1 MRPYLKDGL
10 MMLGLVTGIA
20 LLNKLTGPISFLL
33 ISTIVLSLIFYLA
46 NFRKDLGQGSR
57 SIGALQAGK
66 LQRQLT
72 KTKTIS
78 MFFVFL
84 VFCISLYVLHAY
96 QRPSGR
102 DPYFFNTQH
111 HAIKNTGIAFRGGIT
126 LYSDTALQ
134 QKGLWDSDNGL
145 LDLEVRDGSP
155 VLVGKRFFVPVF
167 TKESLDA
174 DTPDQLLNPQFPA
187 GLQAGD
193 FLEEGTNRLTISAIK
208 PLTNWTG
215 KLTNRYDITIL
226 FTSTDSA
233 VVLSGNRRVVD
244 TIELT
249 DVLLSRGMELKSL
262 LYANESIENSATT
275 ANLLRWLYTRDIYLL
290 RNYTSA
296 SQRESLHLF
305 IAPKI
310 FDIDTRLQVGG
321 QIYLARSLSP
331 NFTIPI
337 STDQSFYIGLENR
350 QRSLKVTNTKQ
361 LDWLTRNDASY
372 THVLNFEEV
381 AYRSISDIEDKTQK
395 LGAYNILYLLNHL
408 DSLSN
413 HGENKLREGLLFH
426 EDLKENS
433 LTSLGESYL
442 KFKNDLPGTKLDLEV
457 WTQPERLIRDNASAI
472 QKNFAI
478 RSYRPQYA
486 WLFDIWDLDSE
497 GSGFSFPR
505 QIFYLTLLFI
515 AIIALL
521 NFSPSIP
528 LLAVETPFWMILYS
542 LMVFRLLLLWR
553 IATFPPLQ
561 NINAHELN
569 NTLRGF
575 DMNLPFIGAIP
586 IPFSVLLFLL
596 LIGSVYLTRI
606 GRFKKWLDL
615 GLSRLPKRS
624 FAVPNNS
631 IIRHLGVLLLALLA
645 SQVVTIEILN
655 RLLKIVAPVISYFY
669 FYYWSVRKEADY
681 SYDWLK
687 TTRKRVAVWLEVF
700 KLVVRS
706 NRFFL
711 SLTTLGYLFFTD
723 RGFGVIFLVFLVLQ
737 GALLSLTAGTA
748 GRQQD
753 RVKKIRILLG
763 YFFLLVFYLLISFK
777 NLIHY
782 LLEYK
787 RVVFFM
793 LFVFSATGTFFLVKA
808 QTRWKKP
815 VLASF
820 FSLTLLVL
828 LPWTWNPVNDWI
840 EDKIKH
846 VRYRASILNK
856 PLQDVLLEQEYRSG
870 SERKII
876 ETAQNQWF
884 IHSYL
889 NEAPLRHLGINLKPH
904 FKKGVDF
911 STQTRDVVLP
921 RFVIA
926 EFGSLPMALLLVLLA
941 MPLAMYMLRYK
952 IFSNGKLNADSLLSS
967 ISLLLLF
974 SISLIVWLS
983 ATNRFVFF
991 GQDFP
996 FISLTSR
1003 VSLFIPLVIFFI
1015 VQTRNPYSQGVA
1027 ADDLSINT
1035 RRWLLFLLI
1044 TAGIIALAGRSQ
1056 KIKDRYF
1063 SLDLKDIAL
1072 NFETKVNQL
1081 FVMQQQKER
1090 VDVEN
1095 ILNNQNQRDRYI
1107 SQWLSDIK
1115 RSPEGKKMV
1124 ADLSIYEQS
1133 ILDFVTKN
1141 PSRGFDLRSPV
1152 HFIEQDNEF
1161 RIEMNPYYQF
1171 EPPAYSR
1178 ANAWKGDLISS
1189 NQEYETTYRKLNIQS
1204 VILRKDQLAAGNNP
1218 LAVVWPEPGQ
1228 GEYYILRRLPKDG
1241 QKDLKSFS
1249 RKDGPQIVREGDL
1262 LVYKASSSSNY
1273 TTWSLSAST
1282 RKFFAIN
1289 MTINGVQRMVYP
1301 LGKSAPWIR
1310 EWTLLQ
1316 KRIKEKEGRQK
1327 LNISGEINLDY
1338 ELAREVGD
1346 YMNRDVTKKSRN
1358 VSKKISPS
1366 NTRRVIFS
1374 VIGADGDGRIRLLS
1388 DYAEGRTILNPN
1400 DEKAYDEKLK
1410 MEYFER
1416 NNEMS
1421 RIQWGNWNLLHLK
1434 NGPGS
1439 SIKPLVLSAIA
1450 SQKKINWGDLTVLRG
1465 ADTVK
1470 KYAGYRIEKS
1480 KWISDKASGP
1490 IGLVD
1495 YLAYSKNPFH
1505 TMMYFLGSYSYQE
1518 LQPYESFTDFLP
1530 RATDPDD
1537 YPVIRINGNDY
1548 TLPSPT
1554 RRLLAWPS
1562 PQSSSLPH
1570 HYFTNTGSLLG
1581 NGLKNLYDLQLGS
1594 ANSNGSLSGHNS
1606 QFTKE
1611 NIQSSALP
1619 ITWSTPERSFFNM
1632 QECAGVDTTS
1642 NLFNGVRFPAL
1653 GGGVFRLT
1661 PYDVINYYA
1670 RLFNFDKNFQASID
1684 TKTKNREETNRID
1697 ANWGGPD
1704 GFISN
1709 FLEEYTFKGMAG
1721 SFQYGTASSL
1731 NKLQLPELSSYDVY
1745 AKTGTIGTSNKDNS
1759 KRLILVIM
1767 KKGDSAP
1774 MKNRKKYFLY
1784 FSAQNAYEDQAFDG
1798 WFLECYAD
1806 IIKKVI
1812 RSYTFQAYMK

>member
-208 PLTNWTG
+208 PLTNWRG

-244 TIELT
+244 TIELDT
-249 DVLLSRGMELKSL
+249 VLLSRGMELKSL

-275 ANLLRWLYTRDIYLL
+275 ANLLRWLNTRDIYLL

-296 SQRESLHLF
+296 SHRESLHLF

-321 QIYLARSLSP
+321 QIYLARSLSS

-361 LDWLTRNDASY
+361 LDWLTRNDTSY

-505 QIFYLTLLFI
+505 QVFYLTLLFI

-615 GLSRLPKRS
+615 SLSRLPKRS

-669 FYYWSVRKEADY
+669 FYYWSVRNEADY

-815 VLASF
+815 VLALF

-828 LPWTWNPVNDWI
+828 LPWTWNPVNDLI

-846 VRYRASILNK
+846 VRYRASILNMELK
-856 PLQDVLLEQEYRSG
+856 DVLLNEEYRSG

-889 NEAPLRHLGINLKPH
+889 NQDPFRNSGINLQPH

-952 IFSNGKLNADSLLSS
+952 IFSNGKLNADSLLTS

-974 SISLIVWLS
+974 TIAIIVWLS

-1003 VSLFIPLVIFFI
+1003 VSLFIPLVVFFI
-1015 VQTRNPYSQGVA
+1015 AQTRNPYSQGVT

-1035 RRWLLFLLI
+1035 RRWLLFLLL
-1044 TAGIIALAGRSQ
+1044 TSTIILIAGRTNEINE
-1056 KIKDRYF
+1056 KHF
-1063 SLDLKDIAL
+1063 SLDLKGIAA
-1072 NFETKVNQL
+1072 NFENKVNGL
-1081 FVMQQQKER
+1081 FLAEQAKEGNKIKEIIR
-1090 VDVEN
+1090 SD
-1095 ILNNQNQRDRYI
+1095 NQPITYI
-1107 SQWLSDIK
+1107 SKWLTHLKDHSA
-1115 RSPEGKKMV
+1115 GKQMI
-1124 ADLSIYEQS
+1124 ASLSRYERS
-1133 ILDFVTKN
+1133 ILDFIVNN
-1141 PSRGFDLRSPV
+1141 PSRGYDLRSPIY
-1152 HFIEQDNEF
+1152 FIEEDDAL

-1171 EPPAYSR
+1171 ELPAYSR
-1178 ANAWKGDLISS
+1178 KNAWKGDIVSS
-1189 NQEYETTYRKLNIQS
+1189 SEIEKSTFSNALEKVKYIIFNNRQLGAATSAKA
-1204 VILRKDQLAAGNNP
+1204 VI
-1218 LAVVWPEPGQ
+1218 WPKQQTG
-1228 GEYYILRRLPKDG
+1228 YYILRKLDENNQRKLV
-1241 QKDLKSFS
+1241 SYVI
-1249 RKDGPQIVREGDL
+1249 KDGPQVVEEGDL
-1262 LVYKASSSSNY
+1262 LIYDPSGSSNY
-1273 TTWSLSAST
+1273 TTWSLSAAT
-1282 RKFFAIN
+1282 KKFFAIN

-1301 LGKSAPWIR
+1301 LGKRAPWIR
-1310 EWTLLQ
+1310 EWALLQ
-1316 KRIKEKEGRQK
+1316 KRIKETRTGKELYSSGELNLDYDLTSEIGDYMSSSQK
-1327 LNISGEINLDY
+1327 LNIPAKN
-1338 ELAREVGD
+1338 
-1346 YMNRDVTKKSRN
+1346 KH
-1358 VSKKISPS
+1358 
-1366 NTRRVIFS
+1366 VIFS
-1374 VIGADGDGRIRLLS
+1374 VIGADGDGQIRLLS
-1388 DYAEGRTILNPN
+1388 DFATDRTILNPN
-1400 DEKAYDEKLK
+1400 DENAYEKMQK
-1410 MEYFER
+1410 KEYFNR
-1416 NNEMS
+1416 NIES
-1421 RIQWGNWNLLHLK
+1421 ARIQWGNSNLLRLK
-1434 NGPGS
+1434 KGPGS

-1450 SQKKINWGDLTVLRG
+1450 SQKKLNWGDLRIIPVV
-1465 ADTVK
+1465 DTVIK
-1470 KYAGYRIEKS
+1470 KYAGHIIKN
-1480 KWISDKASGP
+1480 SDWRSYEPRGS
-1490 IGLVD
+1490 ITLEN
-1495 YLAYSKNPFH
+1495 YLERSINPFH
-1505 TMMYFLGSYSYQE
+1505 TMIYFIGSFGFNE
-1518 LQPYESFTDFLP
+1518 LRSFQNFTEFLP
-1530 RATDPDD
+1530 KHKSLDD
-1537 YPVIRINGNDY
+1537 YPIIEINNVRH
-1548 TLPSPT
+1548 TLPYKDGKPLGWPAPT
-1554 RRLLAWPS
+1554 PS
-1562 PQSSSLPH
+1562 NLPFS
-1570 HYFTNTGSLLG
+1570 YFTNQESLLG
-1581 NGLKNLYDLQLGS
+1581 NGL
-1594 ANSNGSLSGHNS
+1594 NSNFDLRLESPRSDDRLTDHTD
-1606 QFTKE
+1606 QFTRE
-1611 NIQSSALP
+1611 DIGTPNLP
-1619 ITWSTPERSFFNM
+1619 ITWSTPERSYFNM
-1632 QECAGVDTTS
+1632 NECAGLGMTQ
-1642 NLFNGVRFPAL
+1642 NLYNGIRFPAL

-1661 PYDVINYYA
+1661 PYDIINYYGK
-1670 RLFNFDKNFQASID
+1670 LYNYDKKFKTSID
-1684 TKTKNREETNRID
+1684 DHYDITKKQPFQID
-1697 ANWGGPD
+1697 QAWGD
-1704 GFISN
+1704 ATQFIDN
-1709 FLEEYTFKGMAG
+1709 FLTKYVFLGMKRA
-1721 SFQYGTASSL
+1721 FETGTARFINPL
-1731 NKLQLPELSSYDVY
+1731 NDYSNQFDFY
-1745 AKTGTIGTSNKDNS
+1745 AKTGTIGESKKDNS

-1767 KKGDSAP
+1767 KKGDP
-1774 MKNRKKYFLY
+1774 QPIQNRKKYFLY
-1784 FSAQNAYEDQAFDG
+1784 FTIENAKKDNEEE
-1798 WFLECYAD
+1798 WFWSSYRY
-1806 IIKKVI
+1806 IVNKVI
-1812 RSYTFQAYMK
+1812 ESSIFQSYMSR

>member
-1 MRPYLKDGL
+1 MKPYLKDGL
-10 MMLGLVTGIA
+10 MMLGLVAGIA
-20 LLNKLTGPISFLL
+20 LLNMLTGPISFLL
-33 ISTIVLSLIFYLA
+33 ISTIILSLIFYLA

-57 SIGALQAGK
+57 STGALQAGK

-96 QRPSGR
+96 QRPTGNN
-102 DPYFFNTQH
+102 PYFFNTQH

-134 QKGLWDSDNGL
+134 QKGLWDSDKGL

-155 VLVGKRFFVPVF
+155 LLVGKRFFIPVF

-174 DTPDQLLNPQFPA
+174 ATPDKLLNPQFPT

-193 FLEEGTNRLTISAIK
+193 FLEEGANRLTISAIK
-208 PLTNWTG
+208 ARTNWRG
-215 KLTNRYDITIL
+215 KLNNRYDITIL

-233 VVLSGNRRVVD
+233 VVLSANKQVVD

-249 DVLLSRGMELKSL
+249 NIPLSRGMELKSL

-275 ANLLRWLYTRDIYLL
+275 ANLLRWLHPRDIYFL
-290 RNYTSA
+290 RNHASTSDRA
-296 SQRESLHLF
+296 ALQLF
-305 IAPKI
+305 LAPNA
-310 FDIDTRLQVGG
+310 FNSGTRLHVGD
-321 QIYLARSLSP
+321 QTYLASSLSP
-331 NFTIPI
+331 NIAIPI

-350 QRSLKVTNTKQ
+350 QRSVKVTTTKQ

-442 KFKNDLPGTKLDLEV
+442 KFKNDLPGAKLDLDV
-457 WTQPERLIRDNASAI
+457 WTQPERLIRDDVSAI

-478 RSYRPQYA
+478 RSYQPQYA

-497 GSGFSFPR
+497 GNGFSFPR
-505 QIFYLTLLFI
+505 QVMYLTLLFI

-521 NFSPSIP
+521 NFSPSVQLIS
-528 LLAVETPFWMILYS
+528 VETPFWMILYS

-575 DMNLPFIGAIP
+575 DMNLPVIGAIL

-596 LIGSVYLTRI
+596 LIGSVYLTRT
-606 GRFKKWLDL
+606 GRFKRWFDF
-615 GLSRLPKRS
+615 GLSRLPKWR
-624 FAVPNNS
+624 FPVPNNS
-631 IIRHLGVLLLALLA
+631 IIRHLGVLFLALLA

-655 RLLKIVAPVISYFY
+655 RLLKIVAPVISYFF
-669 FYYWSVRKEADY
+669 FYHWSVRNEADY

-687 TTRKRVAVWLEVF
+687 ITRKRTAVWLEVF

-711 SLTTLGYLFFTD
+711 SLTTLGYLFLTD
-723 RGFGVIFLVFLVLQ
+723 RGFGVIFLIFLILQ
-737 GALLSLTAGTA
+737 GALLSLTAGTS

-753 RVKKIRILLG
+753 RVRKIRIVLG

-787 RVVFFM
+787 RIVFFM
-793 LFVFSATGTFFLVKA
+793 LFVFSAMGTFYLMKA
-808 QTRWKKP
+808 RARWKKP
-815 VLASF
+815 ILASF
-820 FSLTLLVL
+820 FSLALLVL
-828 LPWTWNPVNDWI
+828 LPWSWDPVNDLI

-889 NEAPLRHLGINLKPH
+889 NQDPVRKTGINLQPH

-952 IFSNGKLNADSLLSS
+952 IFSNGKLNADSLLAS

-974 SISLIVWLS
+974 SISIIVWLS

-996 FISLTSR
+996 LISLTSR
-1003 VSLFIPLVIFFI
+1003 VSLFIPLVVFFI
-1015 VQTRNPYSQGVA
+1015 AQTRNPYAQGVT

-1035 RRWLLFLLI
+1035 RRWLFFLLI
-1044 TAGIIALAGRSQ
+1044 TATIILLAGRSQ
-1056 KIKDRYF
+1056 KINDRYF
-1063 SLDLKDIAL
+1063 SLNLKNVAL
-1072 NFETKVNQL
+1072 NFEAKVNQFFL
-1081 FVMQQQKER
+1081 MEQQKNKAEI
-1090 VDVEN
+1090 EK
-1095 ILNNQNQRDRYI
+1095 ILNSKIQRDRNI
-1107 SQWLSDIK
+1107 SKWLTDIK
-1115 RSPEGKKMV
+1115 RSPEGQKMI
-1124 ADLSIYEQS
+1124 AELSIYEQS
-1133 ILDFVTKN
+1133 ILNFVTKN
-1141 PSRGFDLRSPV
+1141 PSRAFDLRSPV
-1152 HFIEQDNEF
+1152 HFIEQDNELS
-1161 RIEMNPYYQF
+1161 IEMNPYYQF
-1171 EPPAYSR
+1171 ELPAYSR
-1178 ANAWKGDLISS
+1178 ANAWKGDVISS
-1189 NQEYETTYRKLNIQS
+1189 DQRYETALRKLNIQS
-1204 VILRKDQLAAGNNP
+1204 VILKKDQMGPGNNS
-1218 LAVVWPEPGQ
+1218 LAIVWPEPQQ
-1228 GEYYILRRLPKDG
+1228 GDYYILRRLAIDG
-1241 QKDLKSFS
+1241 QKELKSYS
-1249 RKDGPQIVREGDL
+1249 RRDGPQIVREGDL

-1316 KRIKEKEGRQK
+1316 KRIKENEGGQK
-1327 LNISGEINLDY
+1327 LNTSGEINLDY
-1338 ELAREVGD
+1338 DLAREIGD
-1346 YMNRDVTKKSRN
+1346 YMNRDV
-1358 VSKKISPS
+1358 SKKIPPT
-1366 NTRRVIFS
+1366 NTKRVIFS
-1374 VIGADGDGRIRLLS
+1374 VIGVDGDGQIRVLS

-1400 DEKAYDEKLK
+1400 DENAYEEKLK

-1416 NNEMS
+1416 NSEMS

-1450 SQKKINWGDLTVLRG
+1450 SQKKLNWGDLTVARG

-1470 KYAGYRIEKS
+1470 KYAGYRIKRS

-1495 YLAYSKNPFH
+1495 YLANSINPFH
-1505 TMMYFLGSYSYQE
+1505 TMIYFLGSYSYQE
-1518 LQPYESFTDFLP
+1518 LQSYQSFTDFLP
-1530 RATDPDD
+1530 RATDSDD

-1548 TLPSPT
+1548 SLPSPT
-1554 RRLLAWPS
+1554 GRPLAWPS

-1594 ANSNGSLSGHNS
+1594 ANSNGSLSGHND

-1611 NIQSSALP
+1611 NIQSSVLP

-1642 NLFNGVRFPAL
+1642 NLFNGIRFPAL

-1684 TKTKNREETNRID
+1684 TKTTNRQATNRID
-1697 ANWGGPD
+1697 LAWGGPD

-1709 FLEEYTFKGMAG
+1709 FLEEFTFKGMAG
-1721 SFQYGTASSL
+1721 SFQFGTARSL
-1731 NKLQLPELSSYDVY
+1731 NKLTELSSYDVY

-1767 KKGDSAP
+1767 KKGDPAP

-1784 FSAQNAYEDQAFDG
+1784 FSAQNAYEDQAKSG

-1812 RSYTFQAYMK
+1812 RSSTFQIYMK

>member
-1 MRPYLKDGL
+1 MKPYLKDGL
-10 MMLGLVTGIA
+10 MILGLVSGIV
-20 LLNKLTGPISFLL
+20 LLNMLTGPISFLL

-57 SIGALQAGK
+57 SIGALQNGK
-66 LQRQLT
+66 LKRQLT

-96 QRPSGR
+96 QRPTGNN
-102 DPYFFNTQH
+102 PYFFNTQH
-111 HAIKNTGIAFRGGIT
+111 HAIKNTGIAFRDGIT
-126 LYSDTALQ
+126 LYSDSALQ

-145 LDLEVRDGSP
+145 LHLEVRAGSP
-155 VLVGKRFFVPVF
+155 VLVGKRFSIPLF

-174 DTPDQLLNPQFPA
+174 ETPDKLLNPQFRA

-193 FLEEGTNRLTISAIK
+193 FLEEGANRLTISAIK
-208 PLTNWTG
+208 PLTNWIG

-226 FTSTDSA
+226 FSSTDSA
-233 VVLSGNRRVVD
+233 VVLSANKRIVD

-249 DVLLSRGMELKSL
+249 NIRLSRGMELKSL

-275 ANLLRWLYTRDIYLL
+275 ANLLRWLYNRDIYLL
-290 RNYTSA
+290 RNHASA
-296 SQRESLHLF
+296 IHREALHLF
-305 IAPKI
+305 IAPNF
-310 FDIDTRLQVGG
+310 FDINTRLQVGG
-321 QIYLARSLSP
+321 QIYLASSLSP

-442 KFKNDLPGTKLDLEV
+442 KFKNELPGTKLDLEV
-457 WTQPERLIRDNASAI
+457 WTQPERLIRDDVSAI
-472 QKNFAI
+472 QNNFAI
-478 RSYRPQYA
+478 RSYQPQYA

-497 GSGFSFPR
+497 GNGFSFPR
-505 QIFYLTLLFI
+505 QVLYLTLVFI

-575 DMNLPFIGAIP
+575 DMNLPVIGAIP
-586 IPFSVLLFLL
+586 IPFSVLMFLL
-596 LIGSVYLTRI
+596 LICSVYLTRI
-606 GRFKKWLDL
+606 GRFKSWLDL
-615 GLSRLPKRS
+615 GLSRLPKRRI
-624 FAVPNNS
+624 AIPNNS

-645 SQVVTIEILN
+645 SRVVTIEILN
-655 RLLKIVAPVISYFY
+655 RLLKIVAPVICYFY
-669 FYYWSVRKEADY
+669 FYHWSVRNEADY

-687 TTRKRVAVWLEVF
+687 TTRKRTAFWLEVF
-700 KLVVRS
+700 KLFVRS

-711 SLTTLGYLFFTD
+711 SLTTLGYLFLTD
-723 RGFGVIFLVFLVLQ
+723 RGFGVIFLIFLILK
-737 GALLSLTAGTA
+737 GALLSLTAGTTS
-748 GRQQD
+748 RQQD
-753 RVKKIRILLG
+753 RTRRIRIILG

-793 LFVFSATGTFFLVKA
+793 LFVFSAVGTFYLTKA
-808 QTRWKKP
+808 QSHWKKP
-815 VLASF
+815 IMASLLCLILVVLF
-820 FSLTLLVL
+820 
-828 LPWTWNPVNDWI
+828 PWTWNPVNELI

-889 NEAPLRHLGINLKPH
+889 NQDPLRHVGINLKPH

-952 IFSNGKLNADSLLSS
+952 IFSNGKLNADSLLTS

-1003 VSLFIPLVIFFI
+1003 VSLFIPLVVFFI
-1015 VQTRNPYSQGVA
+1015 AQTRNPYSQGVN

-1044 TAGIIALAGRSQ
+1044 TATIILLAGRSQ
-1056 KIKDRYF
+1056 EIKDRYF
-1063 SLDLKDIAL
+1063 SLNLKDVAL
-1072 NFETKVNQL
+1072 SFETKVNQL
-1081 FVMQQQKER
+1081 FVMEQQKGK
-1090 VDVEN
+1090 VDVEK
-1095 ILNNQNQRDRYI
+1095 ILNNKNQRDRYI

-1115 RSPEGKKMV
+1115 RSPEGQKMI
-1124 ADLSIYEQS
+1124 AELSIYEQS
-1133 ILDFVTKN
+1133 ILNFVTKN

-1152 HFIEQDNEF
+1152 HFIEQDNELS
-1161 RIEMNPYYQF
+1161 IEMNSYYQF
-1171 EPPAYSR
+1171 ELPAYSR
-1178 ANAWKGDLISS
+1178 ANAWKGDVISS
-1189 NQEYETTYRKLNIQS
+1189 DEEYETASRKLNIQS
-1204 VILRKDQLAAGNNP
+1204 VILNKDQMGPGNNS
-1218 LAVVWPEPGQ
+1218 LAIVWPEPRQ
-1228 GEYYILRRLPKDG
+1228 GDYYILRRLPKDG
-1241 QKDLKSFS
+1241 QKELKSYT
-1249 RKDGPQIVREGDL
+1249 RKDGPQIVHEGDL
-1262 LVYKASSSSNY
+1262 LIYKANSSSNY

-1301 LGKSAPWIR
+1301 LGKSSPWIR

-1316 KRIKEKEGRQK
+1316 KRIKENEGGQK
-1327 LNISGEINLDY
+1327 LNTSGEINLDY
-1338 ELAREVGD
+1338 DLAREVGD
-1346 YMNRDVTKKSRN
+1346 YMNRDV
-1358 VSKKISPS
+1358 SKKIPS
-1366 NTRRVIFS
+1366 TNTKRVIFS
-1374 VIGADGDGRIRLLS
+1374 VIGADGDGQIRLLS

-1400 DEKAYDEKLK
+1400 DENAYEEKLK

-1450 SQKKINWGDLTVLRG
+1450 SQKKLDWDRLIMKKGADIVRKYAGHTIKDSKWESDSYAGSNGDLT
-1465 ADTVK
+1465 
-1470 KYAGYRIEKS
+1470 
-1480 KWISDKASGP
+1480 
-1490 IGLVD
+1490 LVT
-1495 YLAYSKNPFH
+1495 YLARSKNPFH
-1505 TMMYFLGSYSYQE
+1505 TMIYFLGTYSYEE
-1518 LQPYESFTDFLP
+1518 LQPYQSFTEFLP
-1530 RATDPDD
+1530 RVSAPDD
-1537 YPVIRINGNDY
+1537 YPVISINKTDY

-1554 RRLLAWPS
+1554 GRPLAWPS
-1562 PQSSSLPH
+1562 PKISSLPH

-1581 NGLKNLYDLQLGS
+1581 NGLKSLYDLQLGS
-1594 ANSNGSLSGHNS
+1594 AYSSESLTGHS
-1606 QFTKE
+1606 DQFTKIPKD
-1611 NIQSSALP
+1611 IQSSYLP
-1619 ITWSTPERSFFNM
+1619 ITWSTPERSYFNM
-1632 QECAGVDTTS
+1632 QECAGVDTTN
-1642 NLFNGVRFPAL
+1642 NLFNGIRFPAL
-1653 GGGVFRLT
+1653 GGGIFRLT
-1661 PYDVINYYA
+1661 PYDIINFYA
-1670 RLFNFDKNFQASID
+1670 RLFNFDKNFTASID
-1684 TKTKNREETNRID
+1684 SKSTNRQETNRID
-1697 ANWGGPD
+1697 AAWGGPD
-1704 GFISN
+1704 GFINN
-1709 FLEEYTFKGMAG
+1709 FLEKYTFKGMAG
-1721 SFQYGTASSL
+1721 SFQYGTAESL
-1731 NKLQLPELSSYDVY
+1731 NKQLPEFGPYDVY

-1767 KKGDSAP
+1767 KKGDPAP
-1774 MKNRKKYFLY
+1774 IKNRKKYFLY
-1784 FSAQNAYEDQAFDG
+1784 FSAQNAYEDQAKNG
-1798 WFLECYAD
+1798 WFLKCYAD
-1806 IIKKVI
+1806 VIRKVI
-1812 RSYTFQAYMK
+1812 RSSTFQAYMK